1 MGVARDFGPWGLN
14 AREFRR
20 AGLNPRWWLARRV
33 NQSATDGMGGVAIFC
48 VKRRGPLPAGRPPP
62 FRGAARTPSLPRT
75 PFLRRRGP
83 LPAGR
88 PPPFRGA
95 ARTPSL
101 PRTPFL
107 RRRGPPLFRGPPL
120 STAVD
125 PSPPFRLRGAD
136 PLSSTDPLSL
146 LPRTPPH
153 HSVSVGADPLSST
166 DPLSLLPRTPPH
178 HSAVSRRGPAL
189 FHGPLS
195 LLPRTPPHHSA
206 VRRRGP
212 PLFHG
217 PLSLFR
223 CPGGAD
229 PLSSTDTLSLLP
241 RPPPHHSVDRR
252 PGPPL
257 STAAAPS
264 PPFRR
269 PGGADRLWPSP
280 RTPGAR
286 VLMRMVEGA
295 GRRENFAQN
304 GARGEILSPFSL
316 GGGGMKACKI

>member
-1 MGVARDFGPWGLN
+1 MGVARDFGPLGLN

-33 NQSATDGMGGVAIFC
+33 NHSATDGMGGVAIFC

-120 STAVD
+120 STAAA
-125 PSPPFRLRGAD
+125 PSPPFCRPSART
-136 PLSSTDPLSL
+136 LS
-146 LPRTPPH
+146 LPRTLSRYCSGPLPTIPPSVGTD
-153 HSVSVGADPLSST
+153 HSLPRTLSLYCCGPLPTIPSSVGAAAT
-166 DPLSLLPRTPPH
+166 
-178 HSAVSRRGPAL
+178 
-189 FHGPLS
+189 
-195 LLPRTPPHHSA
+195 
-206 VRRRGP
+206 
-212 PLFHG
+212 
-217 PLSLFR
+217 
-223 CPGGAD
+223 D

>member
-1 MGVARDFGPWGLN
+1 MEW
-14 AREFRR
+14 
-20 AGLNPRWWLARRV
+20 AGSRYFAL
-33 NQSATDGMGGVAIFC
+33 
-48 VKRRGPLPAGRPPP
+48 K
-62 FRGAARTPSLPRT
+62 GA
-75 PFLRRRGP
+75 
-83 LPAGR
+83 
-88 PPPFRGA
+88 
-95 ARTPSL
+95 
-101 PRTPFL
+101 
-107 RRRGPPLFRGPPL
+107 
-120 STAVD
+120 D
-125 PSPPFRLRGAD
+125 PSPRVATALSRGSAD
-136 PLSSTDPLSL
+136 PLSSTDPLSPSARTPS
-146 LPRTPPH
+146 LPRTPSLYCRGPLPTILPSVGADPPLSPLPRPPPH

-166 DPLSLLPRTPPH
+166 NPSPYCAAGPSPPFRRQSSRTPSLSPLPRPPPHHSVSVGADPLSSTNPSPYCAAGPSPPFRRQSARTLSLPRTPLPTAPRAPPH
-178 HSAVSRRGPAL
+178 HSAVSRRGP
-189 FHGPLS
+189 
-195 LLPRTPPHHSA
+195 
-206 VRRRGP
+206 

-217 PLSLFR
+217 PSLFTAAAPSPLFR

-252 PGPPL
+252 RGPPL